1 MTTVDMLWLL
11 ANFFAPALGVGLIAP
26 LLAKLLWRRQLAAV
40 RWVPLMGLA
49 IATSV
54 VVLVVGLVVFD
65 HDGKM
70 ATYFAMTAA
79 TAVVMAWFGFGRR
92 RR

>member
-1 MTTVDMLWLL
+1 MTAVDFLWLL
-11 ANFFAPALGVGLIAP
+11 ANFFAPALGVGVIAP
-26 LLAKLLWRRQLAAV
+26 LLTKLLWWRQLAAV
-40 RWVPLMGLA
+40 RLVPLMGLA
-49 IATSV
+49 IGTSAL
-54 VVLVVGLVVFD
+54 VLIVGLVVFN